1 MTYAEDTMYCEDCT
15 ANYRFGPCKVHQ
27 GDPVVRSTPVESDRA
42 RAGLNGWATIGTA
55 AAAPRTR
62 TYTPCTGTN
71 CQMEITAAVL
81 NGRCEGFDDGYA
93 AAVEHFH
100 AAQSMGFEWAA
111 PTCERCGKGSLSAI
125 CYDCSQVTEDN
136 ASE

>member
-1 MTYAEDTMYCEDCT
+1 MPYTPCTDKECQHRYTLDTM
-15 ANYRFGPCKVHQ
+15 ASMFQ
-27 GDPVVRSTPVESDRA
+27 GFHEGWNKGYE
-42 RAGLNGWATIGTA
+42 AGAQTT
-55 AAAPRTR
+55 APRTR